1 MKIERRF
8 TELRQEG
15 RRLSGVALRYGAIA
29 VFPWGRE
36 RFETGAFGDVSQ
48 LDVIL
53 NSHHERARPLARTAG
68 GGLELFDTA
77 TELTIRAELPQTT
90 EANDV
95 LALVRSGVLR
105 GLSIEF
111 SAQAERLE
119 EVDLRIVERAKL
131 SAISVVDRPQYETST
146 VQARRRGGSFLK
158 ARVPYG
164 KSLDC
169 RCHSGQCNKVQF
181 EPETFAETLADPEN
195 EVLAI
200 VGEYSGAIASRRRG
214 SMILKSTR
222 DGLEITILEAARTDA
237 ARDLAEMAKVVPI
250 YARPV
255 FADPLEFTESGAGD
269 AAIATYRKA
278 RLRAIL
284 IGPTDADSG
293 WTPAEIGNPPP
304 ARRAQKRRR
313 QVWL

>member
-1 MKIERRF
+1 MK
-8 TELRQEG
+8 
-15 RRLSGVALRYGAIA
+15 S
-29 VFPWGRE
+29 
-36 RFETGAFGDVSQ
+36 
-48 LDVIL
+48 
-53 NSHHERARPLARTAG
+53 
-68 GGLELFDTA
+68 
-77 TELTIRAELPQTT
+77 
-90 EANDV
+90 NDV

-119 EVDLRIVERAKL
+119 EGDLADSRAGQTQ
-131 SAISVVDRPQYETST
+131 SAIGVVDRPQCSTST

-158 ARVPYG
+158 AGVPYG

-284 IGPTDADSG
+284 IGPTDADG
-293 WTPAEIGNPPP
+293 RLDPGGCWNPPP
-304 ARRAQKRRR
+304 SRRR
-313 QVWL
+313 LRSVGGEYGSKSVANVSGCAASCGGSTGRCHWIELLSSRRDWVQCRGGSCRGIRGWRSASR

>member
-15 RRLSGVALRYGAIA
+15 RRLSGVAIRYGSIA

-36 RFETGAFGDVSQ
+36 RFEAGAFGDVGQ

-53 NSHHERARPLARTAG
+53 NSHHVRARPLARTAG
-68 GGLELFDTA
+68 GGLQLVDTE
-77 TELTIRAELPQTT
+77 TELTIRADLPPTS

-119 EVDLRIVERAKL
+119 EGDLRIVERAKL
-131 SAISVVDRPQYETST
+131 SAIGVVDRPQYETST

-158 ARVPYG
+158 AGVPYG

-181 EPETFAETLADPEN
+181 EPETFAETLADPE
-195 EVLAI
+195 
-200 VGEYSGAIASRRRG
+200 
-214 SMILKSTR
+214 TR
-222 DGLEITILEAARTDA
+222 
-237 ARDLAEMAKVVPI
+237 
-250 YARPV
+250 
-255 FADPLEFTESGAGD
+255 FWHNF
-269 AAIATYRKA
+269 
-278 RLRAIL
+278 
-284 IGPTDADSG
+284 
-293 WTPAEIGNPPP
+293 
-304 ARRAQKRRR
+304 
-313 QVWL
+313 

>member
-1 MKIERRF
+1 MEKPPSFRGA
-8 TELRQEG
+8 G
-15 RRLSGVALRYGAIA
+15 RSSRPGS
-29 VFPWGRE
+29 
-36 RFETGAFGDVSQ
+36 FGDVSE

-53 NSHHERARPLARTAG
+53 NSHHVRARPLARSGG
-68 GGLELFDTA
+68 GGLELFDTE

-119 EVDLRIVERAKL
+119 EGDLRVVERAKL
-131 SAISVVDRPQYETST
+131 SSIGVVDRPQYETST
-146 VQARRRGGSFLK
+146 VQARRRGGSFSK
-158 ARVPYG
+158 ARVFHMGSRSIAAVTP
-164 KSLDC
+164 
-169 RCHSGQCNKVQF
+169 GQCNRVQF

-214 SMILKSTR
+214 SLILKSTR
-222 DGLEITILEAARTDA
+222 DGLEITILEAARTEA

-269 AAIATYRKA
+269 AAVATYRKA

-293 WTPAEIGNPPP
+293 WTPADVGPVP
-304 ARRAQKRRR
+304 ARRRQKRR